1 MASSSDAA
9 LTLASTAIC
18 VALIVARC
26 LYRLIFRCHIHTTCH
41 RRWRIDDFYMTI
53 AVLPLIGRAVCILLS
68 FTLNPDHTYDPAT
81 EAEAQ
86 TWGES
91 VQSIDGDREL
101 SHKLLI
107 PARIFYAMFLWCLK
121 LGLLAFYSRFI
132 DVFRWGKPVTDALW
146 WFIIATFIAVFITIF
161 AECRPLSLMWA
172 LSYDDTKVACNR
184 AVGNLI
190 LMAVCNII
198 INIALIILPF
208 PMLRHL
214 RLDIKEKLQLGF
226 LFSVGAVLVAIT
238 ILRLPLIL
246 NESVSQRSRSMWASI
261 EILCACIVSNTPFFY
276 ALVKDMK
283 RQHDDRPERS
293 PSNATN
299 PGDFDFY
306 DLQSLPSSAG
316 TKLSI
321 LPRSHLRPIGFGLF
335 FVRRDQHS
343 PAFNLQYRPQTNPSP
358 NNVNVPSSTPT
369 MLEQRIASWLDS
381 LPYEYLPS
389 DTLSKTSKR
398 KAALPSPPTSDS
410 MEATTPKRR
419 RLVDPDRTPRA
430 TNLPPPSSTGSSA
443 SWSESGEGSRSSSP
457 KKQMLRLRLEERGL
471 ECRQLN
477 IDTAPPVISSLL
489 DTIQEIGSRIE
500 ILPADKKSAILE
512 SPLVREQNTRLWRF
526 AFKEEGQDT
535 SPGRVPLPEEISQ
548 ICDFA
553 RHCHD
558 TNHEEAA
565 WNMEVHHRLL
575 QAILREPNAPTA
587 APLNFTTCTT
597 ARPHRR
603 FVPYSSTAK
612 MVDFCLYL
620 NTTDSY
626 ALQALGRRTP
636 TLTVNHTDFAP
647 LQLSPIVLSIETK
660 RPGKELDAAQLQM
673 GVWHAAQWAFLRSV
687 IGLTPQPLTAEEEV
701 QRKQKANDVLGQLGF
716 IPGIIVQG
724 HRWLFVFSTLEG
736 DKTVLWTERQ
746 FGTTQSILDTYAVVA
761 GIRELAR
768 WVRDVYAPW
777 FRANVL
783 AGFQPTE
790 VG

>member
-26 LYRLIFRCHIHTTCH
+26 FYRLIFRCHIHTTCH

-86 TWGES
+86 TWGQS
-91 VQSIDGDREL
+91 VESIDGDREL

-132 DVFRWGKPVTDALW
+132 DVFRWGKLVTDALW
-146 WFIIATFIAVFITIF
+146 WFIIATFIAVFITIL
-161 AECRPLSLMWA
+161 AECRPLSLLWA
-172 LSYDDTKVACNR
+172 LNYDDTKVACNR

-214 RLDIKEKLQLGF
+214 RLDIKEKVQLGF

-238 ILRLPLIL
+238 ILRIPLIL

-306 DLQSLPSSAG
+306 DLQSLPSSADQ
-316 TKLSI
+316 TLSVQ
-321 LPRSHLRPIGFGLF
+321 PRSPLRSIGSGLF
-335 FVRRDQHS
+335 LARRDRHKDLQS
-343 PAFNLQYRPQTNPSP
+343 PSS
-358 NNVNVPSSTPT
+358 NNVKVISSTPT
-369 MLEQRIASWLDS
+369 MLEQRVASWLDS
-381 LPYEYLPS
+381 LPNEYLPS
-389 DTLSKTSKR
+389 EALSKTSKR

-410 MEATTPKRR
+410 MEGTTPKRR
-419 RLVDPDRTPRA
+419 RLIDPDRTPRA
-430 TNLPPPSSTGSSA
+430 ANLPPPSSTGSSA
-443 SWSESGEGSRSSSP
+443 SRSESGEGSRSSSP

-477 IDTAPPVISSLL
+477 VDTAPPVISSLL
-489 DTIQEIGSRIE
+489 DAMEEIVSRIE
-500 ILPADKKSAILE
+500 ILPADKKSAILQ
-512 SPLVREQNTRLWRF
+512 SPLVRGQNTRLWRF
-526 AFKEEGQDT
+526 AFKEEGDEPL
-535 SPGRVPLPEEISQ
+535 PGRVPLPEEISQ

-575 QAILREPNAPTA
+575 QAILREPNAPIAT
-587 APLNFTTCTT
+587 PLNFTTCTT

-620 NTTDSY
+620 KPTDSH

-687 IGLTPQPLTAEEEV
+687 IGLTAQPLTAEEEIL
-701 QRKQKANDVLGQLGF
+701 RKQKANDVLGQLGF

-768 WVRDVYAPW
+768 WARDVYVPW

-783 AGFQPTE
+783 DGFQSTE

>member
-26 LYRLIFRCHIHTTCH
+26 LYRLIFRCHIHRTCH

-53 AVLPLIGRAVCILLS
+53 AIIPLIGRAVCILLS

-81 EAEAQ
+81 QAEAL

-91 VQSIDGDREL
+91 VESIDGDREL

-146 WFIIATFIAVFITIF
+146 WFIIATFIAVFITIL

-172 LSYDDTKVACNR
+172 LNYDDTKVACNR

-316 TKLSI
+316 VHM
-321 LPRSHLRPIGFGLF
+321 PARS
-335 FVRRDQHS
+335 S
-343 PAFNLQYRPQTNPSP
+343 P
-358 NNVNVPSSTPT
+358 
-369 MLEQRIASWLDS
+369 D
-381 LPYEYLPS
+381 
-389 DTLSKTSKR
+389 TSKCTIR
-398 KAALPSPPTSDS
+398 Y
-410 MEATTPKRR
+410 
-419 RLVDPDRTPRA
+419 
-430 TNLPPPSSTGSSA
+430 
-443 SWSESGEGSRSSSP
+443 
-457 KKQMLRLRLEERGL
+457 LE
-471 ECRQLN
+471 
-477 IDTAPPVISSLL
+477 
-489 DTIQEIGSRIE
+489 
-500 ILPADKKSAILE
+500 
-512 SPLVREQNTRLWRF
+512 
-526 AFKEEGQDT
+526 
-535 SPGRVPLPEEISQ
+535 
-548 ICDFA
+548 
-553 RHCHD
+553 
-558 TNHEEAA
+558 
-565 WNMEVHHRLL
+565 
-575 QAILREPNAPTA
+575 
-587 APLNFTTCTT
+587 
-597 ARPHRR
+597 
-603 FVPYSSTAK
+603 
-612 MVDFCLYL
+612 
-620 NTTDSY
+620 
-626 ALQALGRRTP
+626 
-636 TLTVNHTDFAP
+636 
-647 LQLSPIVLSIETK
+647 
-660 RPGKELDAAQLQM
+660 
-673 GVWHAAQWAFLRSV
+673 
-687 IGLTPQPLTAEEEV
+687 
-701 QRKQKANDVLGQLGF
+701 
-716 IPGIIVQG
+716 
-724 HRWLFVFSTLEG
+724 
-736 DKTVLWTERQ
+736 
-746 FGTTQSILDTYAVVA
+746 
-761 GIRELAR
+761 
-768 WVRDVYAPW
+768 
-777 FRANVL
+777 NV
-783 AGFQPTE
+783 
-790 VG
+790 

>member
-1 MASSSDAA
+1 
-9 LTLASTAIC
+9 
-18 VALIVARC
+18 
-26 LYRLIFRCHIHTTCH
+26 
-41 RRWRIDDFYMTI
+41 
-53 AVLPLIGRAVCILLS
+53 
-68 FTLNPDHTYDPAT
+68 
-81 EAEAQ
+81 
-86 TWGES
+86 
-91 VQSIDGDREL
+91 
-101 SHKLLI
+101 
-107 PARIFYAMFLWCLK
+107 MFLWCLK

-146 WFIIATFIAVFITIF
+146 WFIIATFIAVFITIL

-172 LSYDDTKVACNR
+172 LNYDDTKVACNR

-316 TKLSI
+316 VQVPVRSSPDTSKSSLQIQYSGAVVVPTLRPSVTSAFNRCWGSTTPTP
-321 LPRSHLRPIGFGLF
+321 LPRLPSNLMPLQSTCSK
-335 FVRRDQHS
+335 DLQS
-343 PAFNLQYRPQTNPSP
+343 PSS
-358 NNVNVPSSTPT
+358 NNVKVISSTPT
-369 MLEQRIASWLDS
+369 MLEQRVASWLES
-381 LPYEYLPS
+381 LPGEYLPS
-389 DTLSKTSKR
+389 EALSKTSKR

-410 MEATTPKRR
+410 MEGTTPKRR
-419 RLVDPDRTPRA
+419 RLIDPDRTPRA
-430 TNLPPPSSTGSSA
+430 ANLPPPSSNGSSA

-477 IDTAPPVISSLL
+477 VDTAPPVISSLL
-489 DTIQEIGSRIE
+489 VSRQDLNTIEEIVSRIE

-526 AFKEEGQDT
+526 AFKEEGEDT
-535 SPGRVPLPEEISQ
+535 LPGRVPLPEEIAQ

-575 QAILREPNAPTA
+575 QAILREPNAPKA
-587 APLNFTTCTT
+587 APLNFTSCTT

-620 NTTDSY
+620 KPTDSP

-687 IGLTPQPLTAEEEV
+687 IGLTPQPLTAEEEIL
-701 QRKQKANDVLGQLGF
+701 RSQKANDVLGQLGF

-768 WVRDVYAPW
+768 WARDVYVPW